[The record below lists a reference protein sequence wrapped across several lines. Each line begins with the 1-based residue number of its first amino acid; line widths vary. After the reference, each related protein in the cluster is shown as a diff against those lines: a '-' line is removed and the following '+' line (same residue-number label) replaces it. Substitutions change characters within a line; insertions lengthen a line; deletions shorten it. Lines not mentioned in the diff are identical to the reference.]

1 MTDIDRFTLR
11 HVTENRQEMKKINKK
26 KMLLTVWRPK
36 VHWMLHT
43 EKNKSKT
50 QNVCCIIIIILY
62 CTIKKGFILPLNIPL
77 IKKICQNLICPVP
90 PPLFFFSSFSK
101 KTYQTGILRTYALTK
116 SSLLWCSCTRPSMNS
131 DKTLSPIGKNK
142 VERNSCEKISLHY
155 YYFFLLYYYSFKL
168 FLHFWLAKI
177 HA

>member
-62 CTIKKGFILPLNIPL
+62 CTIKKGFILPLNISL
-77 IKKICQNLICPVP
+77 IKKNVKIWFVQCP
-90 PPLFFFSSFSK
+90 PPLFVFSSFSK
-101 KTYQTGILRTYALTK
+101 KTYQTGNLRTYTLTK

-142 VERNSCEKISLHY
+142 VERNSCEKISLLT
-155 YYFFLLYYYSFKL
+155 LLLL
-168 FLHFWLAKI
+168 FLIILLFIQNISPFLI
-177 HA
+177 G

>member
-1 MTDIDRFTLR
+1 MHLLKAYAQSTMTDIDRFTLR

-62 CTIKKGFILPLNIPL
+62 CTIKKGFILPLNIAL
-77 IKKICQNLICPVP
+77 IKKKCQNLICPVP
-90 PPLFFFSSFSK
+90 PPPLFVFSSLSK
-101 KTYQTGILRTYALTK
+101 KTYQTGMDFTN
-116 SSLLWCSCTRPSMNS
+116 LWNLCTN
-131 DKTLSPIGKNK
+131 
-142 VERNSCEKISLHY
+142 
-155 YYFFLLYYYSFKL
+155 
-168 FLHFWLAKI
+168 
-177 HA
+177 

>member
-1 MTDIDRFTLR
+1 MHLLKAYAQSTMTDINRFTLR
-11 HVTENRQEMKKINKK
+11 HVTKNRQEMKKINKK

-77 IKKICQNLICPVP
+77 IIFKNVKIWFVQSRHC
-90 PPLFFFSSFSK
+90 LFF
-101 KTYQTGILRTYALTK
+101 
-116 SSLLWCSCTRPSMNS
+116 
-131 DKTLSPIGKNK
+131 
-142 VERNSCEKISLHY
+142 LH
-155 YYFFLLYYYSFKL
+155 SAREPVKL
-168 FLHFWLAKI
+168 GFYELMELMY
-177 HA
+177 